1 MKNLQTT
8 AKKYQ
13 KYIIETRHALHANPE
28 LSKREYHTS
37 AFIKSELDK
46 MGISWRPCGLE
57 TGILATIRGEKRK
70 IAQKKT
76 LEKTILLR
84 ADMDAIAVEEQTK
97 APYASR
103 NEGVMH
109 ACGHDCHVSMLLT
122 AAHILN
128 DMKKEFSG
136 TVKLAF
142 QPAEEIAAGAKAML
156 EDGAAESVDGAFAI
170 HIWSDVPAGHIFC
183 PNGPI
188 MAAVD
193 HFEIEVTGQGCHGAQ
208 PDLGIDAL
216 VAAAEVV
223 RDLQTIV
230 SRRTAPLEP
239 AVVTVGQFHSGTQ
252 WNVVAETAYM
262 EGTARCFDEHTWEQI
277 PGLLVEIA
285 EGGAAANGAKAE
297 VKICRNH
304 PPLSNNPAMA
314 ALVRTAA
321 DKVMGDGAALDM
333 PKTMCG
339 EDFAFFAKAVPAA
352 MTLLGCRNE
361 ACGAVWPQHSGKYS
375 VDESVLIKG
384 AMLYAQ
390 VVFDFMEN

>member
-156 EDGAAESVDGAFAI
+156 EDGAAEGVDGAFAI
-170 HIWSDVPAGHIFC
+170 HIWSDVPAGHIFK
-183 PNGPI
+183 
-188 MAAVD
+188 
-193 HFEIEVTGQGCHGAQ
+193 
-208 PDLGIDAL
+208 
-216 VAAAEVV
+216 
-223 RDLQTIV
+223 
-230 SRRTAPLEP
+230 S
-239 AVVTVGQFHSGTQ
+239 
-252 WNVVAETAYM
+252 
-262 EGTARCFDEHTWEQI
+262 
-277 PGLLVEIA
+277 
-285 EGGAAANGAKAE
+285 K
-297 VKICRNH
+297 
-304 PPLSNNPAMA
+304 
-314 ALVRTAA
+314 
-321 DKVMGDGAALDM
+321 
-333 PKTMCG
+333 
-339 EDFAFFAKAVPAA
+339 
-352 MTLLGCRNE
+352 
-361 ACGAVWPQHSGKYS
+361 
-375 VDESVLIKG
+375 
-384 AMLYAQ
+384 
-390 VVFDFMEN
+390 